1 MNQDPTEKYSFCV
14 TVNKPR
20 PPSPSLPLYNPSITA
35 FKFSIYHYYHIIL
48 PFQLNIILF
57 SISHRIRQQGKTF
70 QLLKSLKR
78 IWHGL
83 TDHVF
88 TTPHLLTPMRIC
100 YFFISG
106 ISLQKPPLF
115 TSLKTS
121 VPLTPAS
128 KILSM
133 NRTHGL
139 RCSESKPVF
148 QPGAKFLWN
157 L

>member
-35 FKFSIYHYYHIIL
+35 FEFSIYHYYHIIL
-48 PFQLNIILF
+48 PFQFNIILF
-57 SISHRIRQQGKTF
+57 PISHRIRQQGKTF

-78 IWHGL
+78 TWHGL
-83 TDHVF
+83 TDHVL

-106 ISLQKPPLF
+106 ISLH
-115 TSLKTS
+115 KTS
-121 VPLTPAS
+121 TLYFPENLCALNSCFQNS
-128 KILSM
+128 K
-133 NRTHGL
+133 H
-139 RCSESKPVF
+139 ESHTWLKMFWKQTSIPTRS
-148 QPGAKFLWN
+148 
-157 L
+157 

>member
-106 ISLQKPPLF
+106 ISLHK
-115 TSLKTS
+115 TSTLYFPDNLCALNSCLQNSKRESHTWLKTFWKQTS
-121 VPLTPAS
+121 IPTRS
-128 KILSM
+128 
-133 NRTHGL
+133 
-139 RCSESKPVF
+139 
-148 QPGAKFLWN
+148 
-157 L
+157 